1 MKNSSDIIIRPL
13 LTEKMSR
20 LEESERKY
28 AFQVTKKTNKIE
40 IKKAVE
46 KKFNVQVLKV
56 STMNLSGKQKTMT
69 VRSGGKTIRTSG
81 YTSSWKKAI
90 VTLKKDFSIYIVES
104 GRINIAGITTKN
116 IEYISNS
123 INQVVK

>member
-1 MKNSSDIIIRPL
+1 MKNRSDIIICPL

-28 AFQVTKKTNKIE
+28 AFQVRKKTNKIE

-46 KKFNVQVLKV
+46 KKFNVQVSKV
-56 STMNLSGKQKTMT
+56 STMNLRGKQKTMT

-81 YTSSWKKAI
+81 YRSSWKKAI
-90 VTLKKDFSIYIVES
+90 VTLKKDFSLDLLEGVSES
-104 GRINIAGITTKN
+104 
-116 IEYISNS
+116 
-123 INQVVK
+123 

>member
-1 MKNSSDIIIRPL
+1 MKNKPDIIIRPL

-28 AFQVTKKTNKIE
+28 AFQVRKKTNKIE

-90 VTLKKDFSIYIVES
+90 VTLKKDFSIDLLEGVSES
-104 GRINIAGITTKN
+104 
-116 IEYISNS
+116 
-123 INQVVK
+123 

>member
-1 MKNSSDIIIRPL
+1 MKNRSDIIIRPL

-28 AFQVTKKTNKIE
+28 AFQVTKKINKIE

-46 KKFNVQVLKV
+46 KKFNVKVSKV
-56 STMNLSGKQKTMT
+56 STMNFTGKHKTMT

-90 VTLKKDFSIYIVES
+90 VTLKKDFTIDLLEGV
-104 GRINIAGITTKN
+104 
-116 IEYISNS
+116 
-123 INQVVK
+123 NQS

>member
-1 MKNSSDIIIRPL
+1 MKNKSDIIIRPL

-28 AFQVTKKTNKIE
+28 AFQVRKKTNKIE

-46 KKFNVQVLKV
+46 KKFNVQVSKV
-56 STMNLSGKQKTMT
+56 STMNLRGKQKTMT

-81 YTSSWKKAI
+81 YRSSWKKAI
-90 VTLKKDFSIYIVES
+90 VTLKKDFSLDLLEGVSES
-104 GRINIAGITTKN
+104 
-116 IEYISNS
+116 
-123 INQVVK
+123 

>member
-1 MKNSSDIIIRPL
+1 MNSRSDIIIRPL

-28 AFQVTKKTNKIE
+28 AFQVVKKTNKIE

-56 STMNLSGKQKTMT
+56 STMNFVGKQKTMT

-81 YTSSWKKAI
+81 YKRSWKKAI
-90 VTLKKDFSIYIVES
+90 VTLKKDFSIDFLDGVTE
-104 GRINIAGITTKN
+104 R
-116 IEYISNS
+116 
-123 INQVVK
+123 

>member
-28 AFQVTKKTNKIE
+28 AFKVIKKTNKIE

-46 KKFNVQVLKV
+46 EKFNVQVSKV
-56 STMNLSGKQKTMT
+56 STMNFNGKQKTMT

-90 VTLKKDFSIYIVES
+90 VTLKKDFTIDFLEGVNE
-104 GRINIAGITTKN
+104 K
-116 IEYISNS
+116 
-123 INQVVK
+123 

>member
-1 MKNSSDIIIRPL
+1 MKNRLDIIMRPL

-28 AFQVTKKTNKIE
+28 AFQVRKKTNKIE

-46 KKFNVQVLKV
+46 KKFNVQVSKV
-56 STMNLSGKQKTMT
+56 STLNLKGKQKTMT
-69 VRSGGKTIRTSG
+69 VRSGVKTIRTSG

-90 VTLKKDFSIYIVES
+90 VTLKKDYSIDLLEGVSES
-104 GRINIAGITTKN
+104 
-116 IEYISNS
+116 
-123 INQVVK
+123 

>member
-1 MKNSSDIIIRPL
+1 MLFKL
-13 LTEKMSR
+13 
-20 LEESERKY
+20 
-28 AFQVTKKTNKIE
+28 QKKTNKIE

-90 VTLKKDFSIYIVES
+90 VTLKKDFSIDLLEGVSES
-104 GRINIAGITTKN
+104 
-116 IEYISNS
+116 
-123 INQVVK
+123 

>member
-1 MKNSSDIIIRPL
+1 MKNNQNIIIRPL

-20 LEESERKY
+20 LEDSERKY
-28 AFQVTKKTNKIE
+28 AFQVIKKTNKIE

-46 KKFNVQVLKV
+46 KKFNVQVIKV

-90 VTLKKDFSIYIVES
+90 VTLKKDFSIDLLEGVSES
-104 GRINIAGITTKN
+104 
-116 IEYISNS
+116 
-123 INQVVK
+123 

>member
-1 MKNSSDIIIRPL
+1 MKNRPNIIIRPL

-28 AFQVTKKTNKIE
+28 AFQVTKKTNKID
-40 IKKAVE
+40 IKRAVE
-46 KKFNVQVLKV
+46 KKFNVQVSKV
-56 STMNLSGKQKTMT
+56 STMNIVGKQKTMT

-90 VTLKKDFSIYIVES
+90 VTLKKDF
-104 GRINIAGITTKN
+104 NIDFLEGVN
-116 IEYISNS
+116 ER
-123 INQVVK
+123 

>member
-1 MKNSSDIIIRPL
+1 MKNKPDIIIRPL

-28 AFQVTKKTNKIE
+28 AFQVARKTNKIE
-40 IKKAVE
+40 IRKAVE

-56 STMNLSGKQKTMT
+56 STMNFAGKQKNMT

-81 YTSSWKKAI
+81 YTASWKKAV
-90 VTLKKDFSIYIVES
+90 VTLKKDFSIDFLDGANE
-104 GRINIAGITTKN
+104 R
-116 IEYISNS
+116 
-123 INQVVK
+123 

>member
-1 MKNSSDIIIRPL
+1 MRNRSDIIIRPL

-20 LEESERKY
+20 LEESESKY
-28 AFQVTKKTNKIE
+28 AFEVTKKSNKIE

-46 KKFNVQVLKV
+46 EKFNVKVSKV
-56 STMNLSGKQKTMT
+56 STMNFAGKQKTMT

-90 VTLKKDFSIYIVES
+90 VTLKKDFTINLLEGVNES
-104 GRINIAGITTKN
+104 
-116 IEYISNS
+116 
-123 INQVVK
+123 

>member
-1 MKNSSDIIIRPL
+1 MDILIKPI
-13 LTEKMSR
+13 LTEKATN
-20 LEESERKY
+20 ESEVRNTYTFLVSKN
-28 AFQVTKKTNKIE
+28 ANKVE

-56 STMNLSGKQKTMT
+56 STMNLNGKQKTMT

-90 VTLKKDFSIYIVES
+90 VTLKKDFSIDLLEGVSES
-104 GRINIAGITTKN
+104 
-116 IEYISNS
+116 
-123 INQVVK
+123 

>member
-69 VRSGGKTIRTSG
+69 VQEWRQ
-81 YTSSWKKAI
+81 
-90 VTLKKDFSIYIVES
+90 
-104 GRINIAGITTKN
+104 NNKN
-116 IEYISNS
+116 IRIYKFLEKSDCNS
-123 INQVVK
+123 KKRFFYRFA

>member
-1 MKNSSDIIIRPL
+1 MKNSSDILIRPL

-28 AFQVTKKTNKIE
+28 AFQVRKKTNKIE

-46 KKFNVQVLKV
+46 KKFNVQVSKV
-56 STMNLSGKQKTMT
+56 STMNFTGKQKTMT
-69 VRSGGKTIRTSG
+69 VRSGGKTIRTTG

-90 VTLKKDFSIYIVES
+90 VTLKKDFSIDLLEGVSES
-104 GRINIAGITTKN
+104 
-116 IEYISNS
+116 
-123 INQVVK
+123 

>member
-1 MKNSSDIIIRPL
+1 MKNKLDIIIRPL

-28 AFQVTKKTNKIE
+28 AFQVRKKTNKIE

-46 KKFNVQVLKV
+46 KKFNVQVSKV
-56 STMNLSGKQKTMT
+56 STMNLRGKQKTMT

-90 VTLKKDFSIYIVES
+90 VTLKKDFSLDLLEGVSES
-104 GRINIAGITTKN
+104 
-116 IEYISNS
+116 
-123 INQVVK
+123 

>member
-1 MKNSSDIIIRPL
+1 MKNKSDIIIRPL

-28 AFQVTKKTNKIE
+28 AFQVTKKTNTIE
-40 IKKAVE
+40 NKKAVE

-90 VTLKKDFSIYIVES
+90 VTLKKDFSIDLLEGVSES
-104 GRINIAGITTKN
+104 
-116 IEYISNS
+116 
-123 INQVVK
+123 